1 MPCQFIHAL
10 HIRFTFLNCV
20 KESDLKNADDLSIC
34 SRLIFPFFFLFF
46 VIIVKLVWG
55 KGRGVY
61 YAMMKQKKEKWVEWG
76 RVGCSVVLVV
86 SYIWSCL
93 QILYNSFTIV
103 MNMISL
109 AALTKN
115 LSMKDDDETEMII
128 ALTSDRGLCGS
139 IHSSVVKAIKARLAT
154 KDDAKLVLVGDKAKA
169 MLQK

>member
-1 MPCQFIHAL
+1 
-10 HIRFTFLNCV
+10 
-20 KESDLKNADDLSIC
+20 
-34 SRLIFPFFFLFF
+34 
-46 VIIVKLVWG
+46 
-55 KGRGVY
+55 
-61 YAMMKQKKEKWVEWG
+61 
-76 RVGCSVVLVV
+76 
-86 SYIWSCL
+86 
-93 QILYNSFTIV
+93 